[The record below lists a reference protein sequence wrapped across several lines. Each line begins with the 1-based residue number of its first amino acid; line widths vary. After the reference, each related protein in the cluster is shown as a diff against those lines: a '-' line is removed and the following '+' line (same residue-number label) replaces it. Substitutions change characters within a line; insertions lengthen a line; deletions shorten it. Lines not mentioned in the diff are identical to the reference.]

1 MIRES
6 DLTEILIFD
15 LETSGEFPT
24 LDALE
29 RHDSRKAELWR
40 TKHDKAKVKDPE
52 KWTNAGLSYVEHSP
66 LSPEFGRIVCATF
79 CHIVTDTPSGKT
91 VYKGRIKS
99 YYDTQASRS
108 SEVEQVLKPV
118 SNMLTNLG
126 RAGKH
131 FRLCG
136 HNIKKFDIP
145 FLAKRMIMNGVE
157 VPPQLQTW
165 GKKPWEL
172 DMVDTGEL
180 WSMGAWD
187 QYVSL
192 DLLTC
197 SLGLPSPKEN
207 MKGEYVGQNFWLYR
221 KYEEIKDYCEEDCK
235 AVAII
240 CHTLSKS
247 EIPLVF

>member
-15 LETSGEFPT
+15 LETSGDFHS

-29 RHDSRKAELWR
+29 LHDSRKADLWR

-52 KWTNAGLSYVEHSP
+52 KWINAGHSYVDQSP

-79 CHIVTDTPSGKT
+79 CHIVTDTSTGRT
-91 VYKGRIKS
+91 VYKGRLRS
-99 YYDTQASRS
+99 YYDTQGSRT

-118 SNMLTNLG
+118 SNMLTNLTK
-126 RAGKH
+126 AGKH

-145 FLAKRMIMNGVE
+145 FLAKRMIMNGVD

-172 DMVDTGEL
+172 DMIDTGEL

-197 SLGLPSPKEN
+197 SLGIPSPKAT
-207 MKGEYVGQNFWLYR
+207 MKGEYVGQNF
-221 KYEEIKDYCEEDCK
+221 C
-235 AVAII
+235 
-240 CHTLSKS
+240 
-247 EIPLVF
+247 F